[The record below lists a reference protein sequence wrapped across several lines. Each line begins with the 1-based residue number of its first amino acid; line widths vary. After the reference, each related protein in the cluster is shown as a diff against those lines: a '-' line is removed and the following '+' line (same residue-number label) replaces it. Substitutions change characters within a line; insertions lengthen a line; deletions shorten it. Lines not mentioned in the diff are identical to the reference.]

1 MQVAIRSKSHQSRKE
16 CAEMVKGIPEDLGGA
31 LQCRQVINDYG
42 VFAGA
47 LKLSFLVVYHLV
59 LTISL

>member
-1 MQVAIRSKSHQSRKE
+1 MQEAIRSKSHQSRKE

-31 LQCRQVINDYG
+31 LQRRHVVNVYG

-47 LKLSFLVVYHLV
+47 RKLSFLVVYHLV
-59 LTISL
+59 LTIPL